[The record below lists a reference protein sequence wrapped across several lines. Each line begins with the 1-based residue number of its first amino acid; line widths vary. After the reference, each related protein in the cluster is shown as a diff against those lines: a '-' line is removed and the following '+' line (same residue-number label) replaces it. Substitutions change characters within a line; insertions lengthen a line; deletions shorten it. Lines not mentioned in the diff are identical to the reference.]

1 MQWIFVRKHTIQT
14 SLVVDICRVTK
25 MKKES
30 RDFAPFIWRK
40 RGEALFDLFNTHR
53 LLIFA

>member
-1 MQWIFVRKHTIQT
+1 
-14 SLVVDICRVTK
+14 VTK